1 MCARYSQVRFA
12 GWGAEYDQWV
22 AKRDVSADLIEAW
35 EAEQAATEDAATR
48 FATETDREQAKLH
61 ASTTIS
67 FVADTLLTKLRRSK
81 DKKKR
86 AALCRHGPCDQW
98 LFAAIYEH
106 LADGVPLSELSN
118 FMTPVKRTAGA
129 RGAPPCPPTHPHP
142 HCPPVCAAL
151 LQVARTRLISSTS
164 AMPASSPSSSSSS
177 LKSRAAPGTFFCPTA
192 DLPRRS
198 HCSLRSPSVATD
210 RELTRTR

>member
-67 FVADTLLTKLRRSK
+67 FVADALLTKLRRSK

-129 RGAPPCPPTHPHP
+129 RGAPPHPPTP
-142 HCPPVCAAL
+142 
-151 LQVARTRLISSTS
+151 T
-164 AMPASSPSSSSSS
+164 
-177 LKSRAAPGTFFCPTA
+177 PTA
-192 DLPRRS
+192 LQSAPPSYRWPERDSSVPRPRCQ
-198 HCSLRSPSVATD
+198 HHLQAPPLRA
-210 RELTRTR
+210 